1 MNFKLEAIRISY
13 KIKSEM
19 WTVSKNMKDIKD
31 SITNE
36 F

>member
-1 MNFKLEAIRISY
+1 MNFKLEAISY

-19 WTVSKNMKDIKD
+19 WTISKNMKDIKD